1 MFFRKLRSQV
11 KIIVVIVA
19 ITFVGGML
27 FVGGSGLFGG
37 DQGQP
42 AQAAIATVNGTP
54 ISYYEFQQAYIAQL
68 QQTEQQLGRL
78 SGRLYEAVKYQ
89 TLDSLIGQIVLNQE
103 LSRRSIQV
111 PSSEVDERLNA
122 LKADF
127 PSEEDFDRALEGSG
141 LTEQHLRT
149 YMEQEIQVEK
159 LREEVAGTV
168 DVTDEEIRHAY
179 EEVTASHILIRP
191 RSFAEDDEE
200 VDEEAWEMAR
210 VEIEE
215 LKRVADD
222 YPFDYL
228 ARLYSEDTESAREG
242 GSIGTVKRGDTV
254 EPFEEAIFAM
264 EPGEIRGP
272 VRTEFGYHLIKVS
285 DRVVAE
291 GEDFEAAKERVE
303 NRIRQERKQA
313 IISQWFEELKD
324 EASIDIDDKQLVA
337 HRYRQQ
343 GDFETAVEYYKLALE
358 EQPDN
363 GYIYSSLGDVY
374 RELGDYE
381 QAVANYEEA
390 VERISNDAYMFYVL
404 AEARMQAGQRE
415 EAGDAYL
422 RASQLAPNDY
432 AIQVEAMNNL
442 SMLARPDDVAEVE
455 ERLDAIHEQRMA
467 ASEEPQPDML
477 DLEELLAGEEEA
489 LEESDTEESVVI
501 EPSEDDSADD
511 TPLDVEVVE

>member
-11 KIIVVIVA
+11 KVIVVIVA

-27 FVGGSGLFGG
+27 FVGGSGLFGN

-78 SGRLYEAVKYQ
+78 SGRLYEAIKYQ
-89 TLDSLIGQIVLNQE
+89 TLDSLVGQIVLNEE
-103 LSRRSIQV
+103 LNRRSIQV
-111 PSSEVDERLNA
+111 PSTEVDERLNA
-122 LKADF
+122 LKAEF
-127 PSEEDFDRALEGSG
+127 PSDDDFKRALEGSG

-159 LREEVAGTV
+159 LREEVAGTIEI
-168 DVTDEEIRHAY
+168 TDEEIRQAY
-179 EEVTASHILIRP
+179 EEVTVSHILVRP
-191 RSFAEDDEE
+191 RGEDEN
-200 VDEEAWEMAR
+200 DEEAWDMAR
-210 VEIEE
+210 AEIEE

-242 GSIGTVKRGDTV
+242 GSIGSVKRGDTV
-254 EPFEEAIFAM
+254 AAFDEAIFDM

-285 DRVVAE
+285 DRLVAE
-291 GEDFEAAKERVE
+291 GEDFEAVKERVE
-303 NRIRQERKQA
+303 NQLRQDKKQA
-313 IISQWFEELKD
+313 IISDWFDGLKA
-324 EASIDIDDKQLVA
+324 EADVDIDDKQLVA
-337 HRYRQQ
+337 HGYRQRE
-343 GDFETAVEYYKLALE
+343 DFETAVEYYQLALE

-363 GYIYSSLGDVY
+363 GYLYSSLGDVY
-374 RELGDYE
+374 RELGEYE
-381 QAVANYEEA
+381 KAVENYELA
-390 VERISNDAYMFYVL
+390 VEKISNDAYMFYVL
-404 AEARMQAGQRE
+404 AETYKQAGQPE
-415 EAGDAYL
+415 KAGDAYL

-432 AIQVEAMNNL
+432 AIQVQAMNNL

-467 ASEEPQPDML
+467 AEQPQQQDVL
-477 DLEELLAGEEEA
+477 DLEELLSVEDEFVEEP
-489 LEESDTEESVVI
+489 DTEDSVVM
-501 EPSEDDSADD
+501 EPSEDDEQMDDSA
-511 TPLDVEVVE
+511 LELEIVE